1 MRSALAILFLGGA
14 FSAPALAQETNELPR
29 FEALQL
35 QEQSFEQR
43 KLDNLETQ
51 RRQDLDRMT
60 VPNSGYTG
68 ADRAVRDLEYS
79 RTRNQI
85 ILQGDLEREQV
96 ARQRQLE
103 DSALPN
109 RRIAP
114 YSSLVVTNP
123 EQYVLPPAPRD
134 QYYARLNGRFVLV
147 DRASELVVKV
157 LDPLPTD
164 PKGDVPLGPR
174 PPAQPALPVG
184 RIGASHAIDP
194 GKLLL
199 PPAPAGQFYA
209 LYDGRILLVDAK
221 TERAVKAVD
230 G

>member
-1 MRSALAILFLGGA
+1 MKSALAMLFLASA
-14 FSAPALAQETNELPR
+14 FAAPAFAQETNDLPR

-51 RRQDLDRMT
+51 RRQDLDRMLA
-60 VPNSGYTG
+60 PNSGYTG
-68 ADRAVRDLEYS
+68 ADSAVRDLEYS

-103 DSALPN
+103 DTALPN

-123 EQYVLPPAPRD
+123 EQYVLPPAPRG

-147 DRASELVVKV
+147 DRTSELVVKV

-174 PPAQPALPVG
+174 PPAQPGLPSG
-184 RIGASHAIDP
+184 RIGASYAVDP

-199 PPAPAGQFYA
+199 PPAPSGQFYA
-209 LYDGRILLVDAK
+209 LYDGRILLVDSK